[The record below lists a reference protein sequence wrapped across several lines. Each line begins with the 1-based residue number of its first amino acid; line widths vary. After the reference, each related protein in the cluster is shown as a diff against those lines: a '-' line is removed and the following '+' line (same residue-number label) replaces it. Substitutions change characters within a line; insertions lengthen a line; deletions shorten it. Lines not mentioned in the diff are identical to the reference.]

1 MISFYLYIVAQKQYK
16 WTSNSLYCLMQ
27 KYFAA
32 DYKFQIG
39 IDEAGRGPL
48 LGRVYA
54 AAVLLPNGE
63 DAEFVFAYEKM
74 KDSKKFSSQKKLR
87 EVAQH
92 IRDNALFYH
101 IAWRDEAH
109 VDKHNILQAT
119 KHCMHEAA
127 MKCLERINATDTI
140 LLVDGTHFEPILMPC
155 GPKFVKVAYE
165 TIPKGDNTYASIAAA
180 SILAKCARDDYIEE
194 LCNGHPELIE
204 KYNIKKNKGYGTK
217 YHMEGLQKYGTS
229 QWHRMSFAPCSRTI

>member
-1 MISFYLYIVAQKQYK
+1 
-16 WTSNSLYCLMQ
+16 MQ
-27 KYFAA
+27 KCFGT
-32 DYKFQIG
+32 DHKFQIG

-54 AAVLLPNGE
+54 AAVLLPNTE
-63 DAEFVFAYEKM
+63 ELNTETEFAYEKM
-74 KDSKKFSSQKKLR
+74 KDSKKFTSQKKLR

-92 IRDNALFYH
+92 IREKALFYH

-109 VDKHNILQAT
+109 IDKHNILQAT
-119 KHCMHEAA
+119 KHCMNECA
-127 MKCLERINATDTI
+127 MNCLERINVADTI
-140 LLVDGTHFEPILMPC
+140 LLVDGNHFEPIVLPR

-194 LCNGHPELIE
+194 LCNEHPELIE

-217 YHMEGLQKYGTS
+217 YHMEGLVKYGPC
-229 QWHRMSFAPCSRTI
+229 QWHRMSFAPCSRN